1 VSQECYHT
9 LSVVKYMGKENDF
22 AGVAVSPANFNSFA
36 AQLLTQ
42 KQHRIEVRVPVC
54 LGGAAGATLARTG
67 ADADALGAGV
77 ERDQGRREGVEH
89 RAAGVAGEP
98 RELRGRG
105 L

>member
-1 VSQECYHT
+1 VGRGVSQECYHT

-54 LGGAAGATLARTG
+54 LGGAA
-67 ADADALGAGV
+67 
-77 ERDQGRREGVEH
+77 
-89 RAAGVAGEP
+89 
-98 RELRGRG
+98 
-105 L
+105 